1 MLSVLALAAAAV
13 IQATATQA
21 SPQAKPIQPI
31 VSTEWLQAHLKDPNV
46 RVVDVSDR
54 GAYDTLHIDGAV
66 FLDHMDTVNSNHRPL
81 PADAMAKAWA
91 RIGVGDDTHVVLYGD
106 SPMGTGW
113 MYMMLAGIGHGDRV
127 SMLDGGIKL
136 WEAEKRPT
144 SKTEPKVAAAKLT
157 AGAAPDTIVDAAWV
171 RERLQSPSVKLLD
184 VRTTREWNDGHLPNA
199 TLILWQDL
207 FADRQM
213 LKFKSAAEIKALIEK
228 AGWKPGQEAV
238 TYCAVGMRA
247 SLMQFAARA
256 AGIPTRVYLG
266 SWQDW
271 SRDAKNP
278 VVR

>member
-1 MLSVLALAAAAV
+1 MLPVLLFAAAAAV
-13 IQATATQA
+13 VQATA
-21 SPQAKPIQPI
+21 SQAKAVQPI
-31 VSTEWLQAHLKDPNV
+31 VSTEWLQAHLEDPNV
-46 RVVDVSDR
+46 RVVDVSQR
-54 GAYDTLHIDGAV
+54 GAYDALHIDGAAFV
-66 FLDHMDTVNSNHRPL
+66 DHMDTVNSDHRPL
-81 PADAMAKAWA
+81 PPDAMAKAWA
-91 RIGVGDDTHVVLYGD
+91 KAGVGDATHVVLYGD

-113 MYMMLAGIGHGDRV
+113 MYMMLASIGHGDRV

-144 SKTEPKVAAAKLT
+144 SKTEPRFAAAKLT
-157 AGAAPDTIVDAAWV
+157 VRPAPNTIVDAAWV
-171 RERLQSPSVKLLD
+171 RARLQSPDVKILD
-184 VRTTREWNDGHLPNA
+184 VRTTQEWNNGRLPNA

-213 LKFKSAAEIKALIEK
+213 LKFKSTAEIKALIER

-278 VVR
+278 VVK